1 MDSIYGGRPG
11 SPFVIKAR
19 FSSIK
24 EMQEAFQKGPDY
36 KDVWYGEYCIIDT
49 DNKNDF
55 DNGKIYQRGTEYGND
70 TGDAKYVG
78 QVVGPQ
84 SGVPAFDFASIDD
97 IKTKYTT
104 GENFSS
110 GETRTWPYYNK
121 ESKKTDLYQ
130 DYAGKQGNRET
141 IKINSFNTENGFIAG
156 WTTDNDE
163 DHFVDDIQYTW
174 VNIAHPYGT
183 EESNKFAVSKT
194 LVGFKAPYPVFKAT
208 ATPGDPYG
216 GASVTQS
223 DATKKHPFAYQWDFT
238 IPKGKKGDYVDLSV
252 TSFGDPVLDETGKPT
267 ENKITDGT
275 IVQQKTITYEDK
287 SSGDVVNGSEKEW
300 KLNEIVDLY
309 SDLGEKKS
317 NHLYAL
323 FSSFEARKKD
333 DPDANG
339 YKQGFQSKLW
349 NIDTT
354 KLNWKDLG
362 AIKDQSGILVGR
374 DLNSKGITI
383 TGKDGKPVEPADVI
397 DWLNKN
403 YTDTKT
409 IDGKVCTYL
418 NGDGETWVFAWDYNK
433 KVPKAESTAQVDGWY
448 YVGAFGGGGT
458 KFSVSE
464 GGDKAPKEWYFKKA
478 EDIIFYEKKNWWDR
492 GEMS

>member
-55 DNGKIYQRGTEYGND
+55 NNGKIYQRGTEYGND

-104 GENFSS
+104 GNDFSS
-110 GETRTWPYYNK
+110 GETRTWPYYDK
-121 ESKKTDLYQ
+121 ESGKTDLYQ
-130 DYAGKQGNRET
+130 DYAGKQGDRKT

-156 WTTDNDE
+156 WTTDNDG

-174 VNIAHPYGT
+174 VNIAYPYGT

-194 LVGFKAPYPVFKAT
+194 LVGFKAPYPVFKVT
-208 ATPGDPYG
+208 TKTGNPYDNPNV
-216 GASVTQS
+216 SVEQSSLTQG
-223 DATKKHPFAYQWDFT
+223 HPFAYQWDFT
-238 IPKGKKGDYVDLSV
+238 IPGVKKGDSVSLSA
-252 TSFGDPVLDETGKPT
+252 TKFEPGTDNSTGT
-267 ENKITDGT
+267 KI
-275 IVQQKTITYEDK
+275 IQTITSYENSADGK
-287 SSGDVVNGSEKEW
+287 STSSELCTINEIADVKVNLEENGDVHLYILFSDKTRRNNDKEDEDGNFKHGIISDRYGEVTKALSW
-300 KLNEIVDLY
+300 F
-309 SDLGEKKS
+309 DLGS
-317 NHLYAL
+317 
-323 FSSFEARKKD
+323 
-333 DPDANG
+333 
-339 YKQGFQSKLW
+339 
-349 NIDTT
+349 
-354 KLNWKDLG
+354 
-362 AIKDQSGILVGR
+362 IKDQSGILVGR
-374 DLNSKGITI
+374 DLNSNGITI
-383 TGKDGKPVEPADVI
+383 TGKDGKPVESADVI

-418 NGDGETWVFAWDYNK
+418 NEDGETWVFAWDYNK
-433 KVPKAESTAQVDGWY
+433 KVPEAESTAQVDGWY

-464 GGDKAPKEWYFKKA
+464 GGDNAPKEWYFKKA
-478 EDIIFYEKKNWWDR
+478 EDVIFYEKKNWWDL
-492 GEMS
+492 GEIE

>member
-55 DNGKIYQRGTEYGND
+55 NNGKIFQRGTEYGNG

-97 IKTKYTT
+97 IKTKYTA

-110 GETRTWPYYNK
+110 GETRTWPYYDK

-141 IKINSFNTENGFIAG
+141 IKINSFNTTNGFVAG
-156 WTTDNDE
+156 WITDNDG

-174 VNIAHPYGT
+174 VNIAYPYGT

-208 ATPGDPYG
+208 VTDGDPYTEPR
-216 GASVTQS
+216 ATVIESNKTQG
-223 DATKKHPFAYQWDFT
+223 HHFAYQWDFT
-238 IPKGKKGDYVDLSV
+238 IPGRKKGDSV
-252 TSFGDPVLDETGKPT
+252 SFSATKFEPGTDNSTGT
-267 ENKITDGT
+267 KIT
-275 IVQQKTITYEDK
+275 QTITSYENSADGESTTSELCTINEIADVK
-287 SSGDVVNGSEKEW
+287 ANLEENGDVHLYILFSNKERRNNDKEDEERKFKHGIISDRYGEATKALSW
-300 KLNEIVDLY
+300 F
-309 SDLGEKKS
+309 DLGS
-317 NHLYAL
+317 
-323 FSSFEARKKD
+323 
-333 DPDANG
+333 
-339 YKQGFQSKLW
+339 
-349 NIDTT
+349 
-354 KLNWKDLG
+354 
-362 AIKDQSGILVGR
+362 IKDQSGFLVGR
-374 DLNSKGITI
+374 DLN
-383 TGKDGKPVEPADVI
+383 KDPNFSSLANPTKEDI
-397 DWLNKN
+397 ISTLNTN
-403 YTDTKT
+403 YTEANKMV
-409 IDGKVCTYL
+409 DGKVCTYRDEKGNTL
-418 NGDGETWVFAWDYNK
+418 FFAWDYN
-433 KVPKAESTAQVDGWY
+433 SNGWY

-464 GGDKAPKEWYFKKA
+464 GGDNAPKEWYFKKA
-478 EDIIFYEKKNWWDR
+478 EQVIFYEKKNWWDR